1 MSDSSAM
8 DTSSPATA
16 APGHAANRAL
26 VEEFNKW
33 RTGKDDVTATNLD
46 KRSKIKFV
54 RVSVTG
60 HHLHINRKRST
71 RQCRGLLCHHVV
83 AIRTNNS
90 LY

>member
-26 VEEFNKW
+26 VEEFGKW
-33 RTGKDDVTATNLD
+33 RGGKDDVTATNLD

-60 HHLHINRKRST
+60 RPVLSPMT
-71 RQCRGLLCHHVV
+71 E
-83 AIRTNNS
+83 
-90 LY
+90 